1 MIIYLFTRIQNF
13 PQVPNKSWSEKWA
26 LQTFSHGYP
35 IEIRR
40 LCMLRAASLLCGQWD
55 IQKYQTDLNRGM
67 TERTLH
73 ELMVLSMIKKENQMM
88 IMC

>member
-1 MIIYLFTRIQNF
+1 
-13 PQVPNKSWSEKWA
+13 
-26 LQTFSHGYP
+26 
-35 IEIRR
+35 
-40 LCMLRAASLLCGQWD
+40 MLRAASLLSGQWD

>member
-1 MIIYLFTRIQNF
+1 
-13 PQVPNKSWSEKWA
+13 
-26 LQTFSHGYP
+26 
-35 IEIRR
+35 
-40 LCMLRAASLLCGQWD
+40 MLRAASLLCGQWD